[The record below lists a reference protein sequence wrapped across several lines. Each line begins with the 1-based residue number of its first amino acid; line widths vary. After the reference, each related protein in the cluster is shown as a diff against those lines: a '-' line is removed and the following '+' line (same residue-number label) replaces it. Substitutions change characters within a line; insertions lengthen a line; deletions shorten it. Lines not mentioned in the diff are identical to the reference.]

1 MTGRGCGGVLPFL
14 LLVSALVACARPP
27 IPVERNPGSHDPL
40 ESYRV
45 GYAEEATTGSV
56 MVQMQED
63 ATYLHSFDLV
73 REVAPTGI
81 RALPLSQTWLAR
93 HLYKGP
99 CSHGKFVLTTPT
111 YFHGTI
117 GVVVTE
123 EGIIA
128 CLESI
133 LEVRPHRFFRKSGR
147 TWETPGFVGKRVFRR
162 RNAPFMLE
170 GERLRWQLIYG
181 GRSGEEIFVTYR
193 EYTGDFSGP
202 SIEQEMRY
210 SAEHGSR
217 FVFRT
222 IELEVIQ
229 ATRNSIVFRVWTA
242 APGY

>member
-1 MTGRGCGGVLPFL
+1 MTGRDCGGVLPFL

-27 IPVERNPGSHDPL
+27 IPVERNPGSHDPIK
-40 ESYRV
+40 SYRV
-45 GYAEEATTGSV
+45 GLAQEATTGSV
-56 MVQMQED
+56 MVERQED

-81 RALPLSQTWLAR
+81 RVLPLGQTWLAK

-111 YFHGTI
+111 YFHSTI

-123 EGIIA
+123 EGVIA

-133 LEVRPHRFFRKSGR
+133 LEVRPHRLFRTSGR
-147 TWETPGFVGKRVFRR
+147 TWETPGFVGKRVFHSK
-162 RNAPFMLE
+162 APFMLE

-181 GRSGEEIFVTYR
+181 GRSSEEIFVTYR
-193 EYTGDFSGP
+193 KYTGDFSGP

-210 SAEHGSR
+210 SAERGSR
-217 FVFRT
+217 FVFQT
-222 IELEVIQ
+222 LELEVIE
-229 ATRNSIVFRVWTA
+229 ATQNSIVFRVWTA